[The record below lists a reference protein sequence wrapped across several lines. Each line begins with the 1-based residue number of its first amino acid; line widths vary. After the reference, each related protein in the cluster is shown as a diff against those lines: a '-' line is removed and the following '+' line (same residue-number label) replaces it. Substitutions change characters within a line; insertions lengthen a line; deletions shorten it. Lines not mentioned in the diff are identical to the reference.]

1 MKKAF
6 TLLELLV
13 VMGIVGLLGTVSVG
27 GYHAMQRGMEERGV
41 MENVNAFVRA
51 AYHRAQIDRQPTAVY
66 FWNETV
72 RSRTTD
78 EHEIVV
84 GKAVAVR
91 RYGRFSRVVG
101 QNLIDEFA
109 DLDLTY
115 ETAEDGGGG
124 GASAQRN
131 VIYLYP
137 MEKLSDIASGSQL
150 RRSTVRARVEDESDT
165 IVFAN
170 GQPPVMEGSDSDN
183 TVPAWGFVVDDDGGV
198 EWKAG
203 MAYGLEFMQLELPRN
218 FVFGSDYATS
228 VDNPVRTAGTL
239 VFDVGKNDGSGTAS
253 GAVEGRN
260 AITVYSLRPDGVNL
274 KAQKVA
280 SSDNPERSLR

>member
-41 MENVNAFVRA
+41 MQNVNAFVRA

-72 RSRTTD
+72 RSRTMD

-91 RYGRFSRVVG
+91 RFGRFSRVSGSV
-101 QNLIDEFA
+101 LIDEFA

-115 ETAEDGGGG
+115 ETDKESTGGQ
-124 GASAQRN
+124 SKQSN

-137 MEKLSDIASGSQL
+137 MEKLSDIASGTQL
-150 RRSTVRARVEDESDT
+150 RRSMVSARVSDESDT
-165 IVFAN
+165 VVFAN
-170 GQPPVMEGSDSDN
+170 GNPPTAEGNDSEN
-183 TVPAWGFVVDDDGGV
+183 TVPAWGFEIRDEGGV
-198 EWKAG
+198 QWKAG
-203 MAYGLEFMQLELPRN
+203 MAYGLEFMQIELPRN
-218 FVFGSDYATS
+218 YVFGSDYSNSA
-228 VDNPVRTAGTL
+228 DNPVRTAGTL
-239 VFDVGKNDGSGTAS
+239 VFDVGRNDGSGTAS
-253 GAVEGRN
+253 GAIEGRN
-260 AITVYSLRPDGVNL
+260 SVTVYSLRADGANL
-274 KAQKVA
+274 KAEKVA

>member
-41 MENVNAFVRA
+41 MQNVNAFVRA

-72 RSRTTD
+72 RSRPMD

-91 RYGRFSRVVG
+91 RFGRFSRVSGSV
-101 QNLIDEFA
+101 LIDEFA

-115 ETAEDGGGG
+115 ETDRESTGGQ
-124 GASAQRN
+124 SKQSN

-137 MEKLSDIASGSQL
+137 MEKLSDIASGTQL
-150 RRSTVRARVEDESDT
+150 RRSMVSARVSDESDT
-165 IVFAN
+165 VVFADGN
-170 GQPPVMEGSDSDN
+170 PPTAEGNDSEN
-183 TVPAWGFVVDDDGGV
+183 TVPAWGFEIRDEGGV
-198 EWKAG
+198 QWKAG
-203 MAYGLEFMQLELPRN
+203 MAYGLEFMQIELPRN
-218 FVFGSDYATS
+218 YVFGSDYSNSA
-228 VDNPVRTAGTL
+228 DNPVRTAGTL
-239 VFDVGKNDGSGTAS
+239 VFDVGRNDGSGTAS
-253 GAVEGRN
+253 GAIEGRN
-260 AITVYSLRPDGVNL
+260 SVTVYSLRADGANL
-274 KAQKVA
+274 KAEKVA

>member
-41 MENVNAFVRA
+41 MQNVNAFVRA

-72 RSRTTD
+72 RSRTMD

-91 RYGRFSRVVG
+91 RFGRFSRVSGSV
-101 QNLIDEFA
+101 LIDEFA

-115 ETAEDGGGG
+115 ETDRESTGGQ
-124 GASAQRN
+124 SKQSN

-137 MEKLSDIASGSQL
+137 MEKLSDIASGTQL
-150 RRSTVRARVEDESDT
+150 RRSMVSARVSDESDT
-165 IVFAN
+165 VVFAN
-170 GQPPVMEGSDSDN
+170 GNPPTAEGNDSEN
-183 TVPAWGFVVDDDGGV
+183 TVPAWGFEIRDEGGV
-198 EWKAG
+198 QWKAG
-203 MAYGLEFMQLELPRN
+203 MAYGLEFMQIELPRN
-218 FVFGSDYATS
+218 YVFGSDYSNSA
-228 VDNPVRTAGTL
+228 DNPVRTAGTL
-239 VFDVGKNDGSGTAS
+239 VFDVGRNDVSGTAS
-253 GAVEGRN
+253 GAIEGRN
-260 AITVYSLRPDGVNL
+260 SVTVYSLRADGANL
-274 KAQKVA
+274 KAEKVA

>member
-41 MENVNAFVRA
+41 MQNVNAFVRA

-72 RSRTTD
+72 RSRTMD

-91 RYGRFSRVVG
+91 RFGRFSRVSGNV
-101 QNLIDEFA
+101 LIDEFA

-115 ETAEDGGGG
+115 ETDRESSGGQ
-124 GASAQRN
+124 SKQSN

-137 MEKLSDIASGSQL
+137 MEKLSDIASGTQL
-150 RRSTVRARVEDESDT
+150 RRSMVSARVSDESDT
-165 IVFAN
+165 VVFADGN
-170 GQPPVMEGSDSDN
+170 PPTAEGNDSEN
-183 TVPAWGFVVDDDGGV
+183 TVPAWGFEIRDEGGV
-198 EWKAG
+198 QWKAG
-203 MAYGLEFMQLELPRN
+203 MAYGLEFMQIELPRN
-218 FVFGSDYATS
+218 YVFGSDYSNSA
-228 VDNPVRTAGTL
+228 DNPVRTAGTL
-239 VFDVGKNDGSGTAS
+239 VFDVGRNDGSGTAS
-253 GAVEGRN
+253 GAIEGRN
-260 AITVYSLRPDGVNL
+260 SVTVYSLRADGANL
-274 KAQKVA
+274 KAEKVA

>member
-41 MENVNAFVRA
+41 MQNVNAFVHA

-72 RSRTTD
+72 RSRTMD

-91 RYGRFSRVVG
+91 RFGRFSRVSGNV
-101 QNLIDEFA
+101 LIDEFA

-115 ETAEDGGGG
+115 ETDRESSGGQ
-124 GASAQRN
+124 SKQSN

-137 MEKLSDIASGSQL
+137 MEKLSDIASGTQL
-150 RRSTVRARVEDESDT
+150 RRSMVSARVSDESDT
-165 IVFAN
+165 VVFADGN
-170 GQPPVMEGSDSDN
+170 PPTAEGNDSEN
-183 TVPAWGFVVDDDGGV
+183 TVPAWGFEIRDEGGV
-198 EWKAG
+198 QWKAG
-203 MAYGLEFMQLELPRN
+203 MAYGLEFMQIELPRN
-218 FVFGSDYATS
+218 YVFGSDYSNSA
-228 VDNPVRTAGTL
+228 DNPVRTAGTL
-239 VFDVGKNDGSGTAS
+239 VFDVGRNDGSGTAS
-253 GAVEGRN
+253 GAIEGRN
-260 AITVYSLRPDGVNL
+260 SVTVYSLRADGANL
-274 KAQKVA
+274 KAEKVA

>member
-41 MENVNAFVRA
+41 MQNVNAFVRA

-72 RSRTTD
+72 RSRTMD

-91 RYGRFSRVVG
+91 RFGRFSRVSGSV
-101 QNLIDEFA
+101 LIDEFA

-115 ETAEDGGGG
+115 ETDKESTGGQ
-124 GASAQRN
+124 SKQSN

-137 MEKLSDIASGSQL
+137 MEKLSDIASGTQL
-150 RRSTVRARVEDESDT
+150 RRSMVSARVSDESDT
-165 IVFAN
+165 VVFAN
-170 GQPPVMEGSDSDN
+170 GNPPTAEGNDSEN
-183 TVPAWGFVVDDDGGV
+183 TVPAWGFEIRDEGGV
-198 EWKAG
+198 QWKAG
-203 MAYGLEFMQLELPRN
+203 MAYGLEFMQIELPRN
-218 FVFGSDYATS
+218 YVFGSDYSNSA
-228 VDNPVRTAGTL
+228 DNPVRTAGTL
-239 VFDVGKNDGSGTAS
+239 VFDVGRNDGSGTAS
-253 GAVEGRN
+253 GAIEGRN
-260 AITVYSLRPDGVNL
+260 SVTVYSLRADGANL
-274 KAQKVA
+274 KAEKVA
-280 SSDNPERSLR
+280 SSDNPERNLR

>member
-41 MENVNAFVRA
+41 IQNVNAFVRA

-72 RSRTTD
+72 RSRTMD

-91 RYGRFSRVVG
+91 RFGRFSRVSGSV
-101 QNLIDEFA
+101 LIDEFA

-115 ETAEDGGGG
+115 ETDKESTGGQ
-124 GASAQRN
+124 SKQSN

-137 MEKLSDIASGSQL
+137 MEKLSDIASGTQL
-150 RRSTVRARVEDESDT
+150 RRSMVSARVSDESDT
-165 IVFAN
+165 VVFAN
-170 GQPPVMEGSDSDN
+170 GNPPTAEGNDSEN
-183 TVPAWGFVVDDDGGV
+183 TVPAWGFEIRDEGGV
-198 EWKAG
+198 QWKAG
-203 MAYGLEFMQLELPRN
+203 MAYGLEFMQIELPRN
-218 FVFGSDYATS
+218 YVFGSDYSNSA
-228 VDNPVRTAGTL
+228 DNPVRTAGTL
-239 VFDVGKNDGSGTAS
+239 VFDVGRNDGSGTAS
-253 GAVEGRN
+253 GAIEGRN
-260 AITVYSLRPDGVNL
+260 SVTVYSLRADGANL
-274 KAQKVA
+274 KAEKVA

>member
-41 MENVNAFVRA
+41 MQNVNAFVRA

-72 RSRTTD
+72 RSRTMD

-91 RYGRFSRVVG
+91 RFGRFSRVSGSV
-101 QNLIDEFA
+101 LIDEFA

-115 ETAEDGGGG
+115 ETDRESTGGQ
-124 GASAQRN
+124 SKQSN

-137 MEKLSDIASGSQL
+137 MEKLSDIASGTQL
-150 RRSTVRARVEDESDT
+150 RRSMVSARVSDESDT
-165 IVFAN
+165 VVFADGN
-170 GQPPVMEGSDSDN
+170 PPTAEGNDSEN
-183 TVPAWGFVVDDDGGV
+183 TVPAWGFEIRDEGGV
-198 EWKAG
+198 QWKAG
-203 MAYGLEFMQLELPRN
+203 MAYGLEFMQIELPRN
-218 FVFGSDYATS
+218 YVFGSDYSNSA
-228 VDNPVRTAGTL
+228 DNPVRTAGTL
-239 VFDVGKNDGSGTAS
+239 VFDVGRNDGSGTAS
-253 GAVEGRN
+253 GAIEGRN
-260 AITVYSLRPDGVNL
+260 SVTVYSLRADGANL
-274 KAQKVA
+274 KAEKVA

>member
-41 MENVNAFVRA
+41 MQNVNAFVRA

-72 RSRTTD
+72 RSRTMD

-91 RYGRFSRVVG
+91 RFGRFSRVSGSV
-101 QNLIDEFA
+101 LIDEFA

-115 ETAEDGGGG
+115 ETDRESTGGQ
-124 GASAQRN
+124 SKQSN

-137 MEKLSDIASGSQL
+137 MEKLSDIASGTQL
-150 RRSTVRARVEDESDT
+150 RRSMVSARVSDESDT
-165 IVFAN
+165 VVFAN
-170 GQPPVMEGSDSDN
+170 GNPPTAEGNDSEN
-183 TVPAWGFVVDDDGGV
+183 TVPAWGFEIRDEGGV
-198 EWKAG
+198 QWKAG
-203 MAYGLEFMQLELPRN
+203 MAYGLEFMQIELPRN
-218 FVFGSDYATS
+218 YVFGSDYSNSA
-228 VDNPVRTAGTL
+228 DNPVRTAGTL
-239 VFDVGKNDGSGTAS
+239 VFDVGRNDGSGTAS
-253 GAVEGRN
+253 GAIEGRN
-260 AITVYSLRPDGVNL
+260 SVTVYSLRADGATL
-274 KAQKVA
+274 KAEKVA

>member
-41 MENVNAFVRA
+41 IQNVNAFVRA

-72 RSRTTD
+72 RSRTMD

-91 RYGRFSRVVG
+91 RFGRFSRVSGSV
-101 QNLIDEFA
+101 LIDEFA

-115 ETAEDGGGG
+115 ETDRESTGGQ
-124 GASAQRN
+124 SRQSN

-137 MEKLSDIASGSQL
+137 MEKLSDIASGTQL
-150 RRSTVRARVEDESDT
+150 RRSMVSARVSDESDT
-165 IVFAN
+165 VVFAN
-170 GQPPVMEGSDSDN
+170 GNPPTAEGNDSEN
-183 TVPAWGFVVDDDGGV
+183 TVPAWGFEIRDEGGV
-198 EWKAG
+198 QWKAG
-203 MAYGLEFMQLELPRN
+203 MAYGLEFMQIELPRN
-218 FVFGSDYATS
+218 YVFGSDYSNSA
-228 VDNPVRTAGTL
+228 DNPVRTAGTL
-239 VFDVGKNDGSGTAS
+239 VFDVGRNDGSGTAS
-253 GAVEGRN
+253 GAIEGRN
-260 AITVYSLRPDGVNL
+260 SVTVYSLRADGANL
-274 KAQKVA
+274 KAEKVA

>member
-41 MENVNAFVRA
+41 MQNVNAFVRA

-72 RSRTTD
+72 RSRTMD

-91 RYGRFSRVVG
+91 RFGRFSRVSGSV
-101 QNLIDEFA
+101 LIDEFA

-115 ETAEDGGGG
+115 ETDRETTGGQ
-124 GASAQRN
+124 SKQSN

-137 MEKLSDIASGSQL
+137 MEKLSDIASGTQL
-150 RRSTVRARVEDESDT
+150 RRSMVSARVSDESDT
-165 IVFAN
+165 VVFAN
-170 GQPPVMEGSDSDN
+170 GNPPTAEGNDSEN
-183 TVPAWGFVVDDDGGV
+183 TVPAWGFEIRDEGGV
-198 EWKAG
+198 QWKAG
-203 MAYGLEFMQLELPRN
+203 MAYGLEFMQIELPRN
-218 FVFGSDYATS
+218 YVFGSDYSNSA
-228 VDNPVRTAGTL
+228 DNPVRTAGTL
-239 VFDVGKNDGSGTAS
+239 VFDVGRNDGSGTAS
-253 GAVEGRN
+253 GAIEGRN
-260 AITVYSLRPDGVNL
+260 SVTVYSLRADGANL
-274 KAQKVA
+274 KAEKVA